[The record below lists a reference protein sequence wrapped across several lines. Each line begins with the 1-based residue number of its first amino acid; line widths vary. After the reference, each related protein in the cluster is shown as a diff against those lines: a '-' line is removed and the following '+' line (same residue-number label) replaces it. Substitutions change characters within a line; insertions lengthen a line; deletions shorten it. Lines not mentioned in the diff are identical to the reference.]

1 MRGVLAMNY
10 VCGHCR
16 QACQGELVD
25 FGVGVTEFWGNVS
38 VDECIQFVSKCC
50 QVQMYEDYELDE
62 PVPLEEQF

>member
-1 MRGVLAMNY
+1 MNY

-16 QACQGELVD
+16 QACQGEHVD

-38 VDECIQFVSKCC
+38 NDVCIQFVSKCC

-62 PVPLEEQF
+62 PVPLEEY